1 MAVQKADV
9 LLYMSIIELN
19 VLLQKANQLS
29 LRICFECVTADL
41 NMRKMKMSLLVAR
54 VKLQVP
60 I

>member
-1 MAVQKADV
+1 
-9 LLYMSIIELN
+9 MSIIELN